1 MHALLYITLCEL
13 KTADLGPLQSIK
25 PVLLFFAFSLVCLSS
40 YFTSVRLTTC
50 FEPISKDLLLN
61 PDTTAAQWMISP
73 FHYTLVCTTDAAAAL
88 YSSSNVSDTLETRYL
103 IGNEP

>member
-25 PVLLFFAFSLVCLSS
+25 PVLLFFASLVCVLKISARSEGRLLPVLSP
-40 YFTSVRLTTC
+40 FQR
-50 FEPISKDLLLN
+50 LLLN
-61 PDTTAAQWMISP
+61 PAATAQWMISP

>member
-25 PVLLFFAFSLVCLSS
+25 PVLLFFASLVCVLKISARSEGRLLPVLSP
-40 YFTSVRLTTC
+40 FQR
-50 FEPISKDLLLN
+50 LLLN
-61 PDTTAAQWMISP
+61 PAATAQWMISP
-73 FHYTLVCTTDAAAAL
+73 FHYTTQCTTAAL